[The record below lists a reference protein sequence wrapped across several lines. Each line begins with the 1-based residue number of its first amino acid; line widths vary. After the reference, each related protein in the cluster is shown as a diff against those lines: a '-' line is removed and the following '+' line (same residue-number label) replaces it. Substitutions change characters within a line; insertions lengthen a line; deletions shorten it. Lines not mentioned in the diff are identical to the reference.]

1 MSTYIQ
7 KKRAFLLSIFFF
19 VAVALPFSCSDDA
32 VDPIVITASDFA
44 VTIAENPTNGQVLGT
59 IEASANRGALSFSM
73 TPSEI
78 FPDAMAVNATTGQL
92 TVANAEY
99 FDFETNATVTGAV
112 KITNGKVIETVMVTI
127 TVTDVMEIT
136 IQMDN
141 VEITMPENP
150 VNGQVIGTAVA
161 TTNAESAIQYSVTD
175 DNAPIA
181 IDASTG
187 EITVADATYFNYELR
202 TYFMVNIKAST
213 QGGAYNKM
221 AYVAIILIDD
231 ATETV
236 QKRLDDGETPKKI
249 YDSNHDLL
257 SELYAKNYAGGI
269 IATFNPATGTG
280 LILSPTLAGGPY
292 TWSAGNAAAN
302 DLVLNGYDDWRL
314 PTLAEVEAMC
324 AVQATGWNILP
335 LMFTA
340 HWANDFC
347 CSGGGAYNYYLS
359 NSGCGNGYSP
369 VSNTLDVKAVRT
381 F

>member
-1 MSTYIQ
+1 MLNLFQ
-7 KKRAFLLSIFFF
+7 KQRILLSLLF
-19 VAVALPFSCSDDA
+19 VAMIALPFSCSEEA
-32 VDPIVITASDFA
+32 DPIVIKTSDFA

-59 IEASANRGALSFSM
+59 IEASTNRGTLSYSLE
-73 TPSEI
+73 PSAT
-78 FPDAMAVNATTGQL
+78 FDGAMAINQTTGQL
-92 TVANAEY
+92 TVAEPGY
-99 FDFETNATVTGAV
+99 FDFETNPTVTGVV
-112 KITNGKVIETVMVTI
+112 KIANGKVTETVTVTI
-127 TVTDVMEIT
+127 TLTDVFEVVIS
-136 IQMDN
+136 MDN
-141 VEITMPENP
+141 VNITMAENP

-161 TTNAESAIQYSVTD
+161 TTNSPSGITYSVTD
-175 DNAPIA
+175 ANPPIA
-181 IDASTG
+181 INATTG
-187 EITVADATYFNYELR
+187 EITVSNATYFNYELR
-202 TYFMVNIKAST
+202 TSFMVNIKAST

-221 AYVAIILIDD
+221 ALVMITLTDD

-236 QKRLDDGETPKKI
+236 QKRLDDGETPKQI
-249 YDSNHDLL
+249 YDSNNGLL

-269 IATFNPATGTG
+269 IATFNTANGTG

-292 TWSAGNAAAN
+292 TWSAGNTAAN

-340 HWANDFC
+340 HWANAFC
-347 CSGGGAYNYYLS
+347 CGGGGAYNYYLS
-359 NSGCGNGYSP
+359 NSGCGNGYGP